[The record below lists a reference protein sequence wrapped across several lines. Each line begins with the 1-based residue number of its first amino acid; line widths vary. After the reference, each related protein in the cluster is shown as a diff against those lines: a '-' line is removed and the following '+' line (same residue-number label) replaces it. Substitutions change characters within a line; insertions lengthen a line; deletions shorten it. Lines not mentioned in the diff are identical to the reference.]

1 MALMSSDLRAII
13 PTVGQTVT
21 ITGPDGSR
29 RRGRILNA
37 YCSTGG
43 FLSIW
48 IELDDSVA
56 NPANDVAGE
65 CMTQTLVLTERDGIY
80 RDMWQGR
87 WELGNIELG

>member
-1 MALMSSDLRAII
+1 MT

-21 ITGPDGSR
+21 ITGPDGSQ

-37 YCSTGG
+37 YRSTGG

-48 IELDDSVA
+48 VELDDCFA

-65 CMTQTLVLTERDGIY
+65 CMTQALVLTERDGIY
-80 RDMWQGR
+80 RDLWQGR
-87 WELGNIELG
+87 WELGNIEFG